1 MKKFIAMIC
10 VIAMMLSILTGCG
23 INRKDLYNPENND
36 IMLGRVFFEEVE
48 VTEADYVDAGSQ
60 KEQVD
65 MLYDSM
71 KNVKSLDRENF
82 SEIETQM
89 IEFFKTQYDVDITN
103 KLGNI
108 ETYLFDVKSN
118 DYYLMGCHIP
128 GDNKVYVN
136 RDLYKETPEFF
147 AFTWCHEVIH
157 LLGIDYKNNAYWGLY
172 EAVTEALNIE
182 LINWMGKEC
191 NPQSSYWS
199 VADVGKQLISANP
212 ELVSKSL
219 TDDDFYLEDSINE
232 ILKNANYTE
241 AEPPEN
247 TTIAF
252 QFNAYLICMIEQ
264 NMIYLQFG
272 EILEFFVQEI
282 TIAYCR
288 KFNLTEEQIEDAKAN
303 WLIPDFDQTTISC
316 RGNYIELKR

>member
-1 MKKFIAMIC
+1 MKKVITMIC
-10 VIAMMLSILTGCG
+10 VIAMMLSVLTGCG
-23 INRKDLYNPENND
+23 VNRQNLYDPENND
-36 IMLGRVFFEEVE
+36 IMLGRVFFEEM
-48 VTEADYVDAGSQ
+48 TEADYVDAGSQ

-71 KNVKSLDRENF
+71 KNIKSLDRENLL
-82 SEIETQM
+82 EIETQM

-108 ETYLFDVKSN
+108 ETYLFDVKSD
-118 DYYLMGCHIP
+118 DYYLMGCHLP
-128 GDNKVYVN
+128 GENKVYVN
-136 RDLYKETPEFF
+136 RDIYQDTPEFF

-157 LLGIDYKNNAYWGLY
+157 LLGINYKNNAYWGLY

-182 LINWMGKEC
+182 LINWMGKAC
-191 NPQSSYWS
+191 NPQSAYWR
-199 VADVGKQLISANP
+199 VANVGEQLISANP

-241 AEPPEN
+241 AELPED

-252 QFNAYLICMIEQ
+252 QLNAYLICLIEQ
-264 NMIYLQFG
+264 NMIYMQFG

-282 TIAYCR
+282 TTAYCR

-303 WLIPDFDQTTISC
+303 WLISDFDQTTIKC
-316 RGNYIELKR
+316 GEDYIELKR